1 MADNLSPGFPAL
13 GPSAWFAILTGVI
26 VALAVQIMLTLLG
39 IGFGSMAFT
48 SRAAPGVLNWG
59 AYFWWVLAGVIAA
72 FAGGYTAGGFAG
84 ARNVRQAQ
92 MLAFLSW
99 SLALIA
105 VSAMVAFT
113 AANSPSVFRHVAGP
127 AAALFAQLDLG
138 NVNPRVAE
146 GVRQSV
152 SVAALASFVALL
164 VGAFAA
170 VLGGRIAVNGGIPFQ
185 LPRFT
190 IQRSNTNNL
199 NR

>member
-1 MADNLSPGFPAL
+1 MADNFNQGLPAP
-13 GPSAWFAILTGVI
+13 GPSAWFAILAGVI
-26 VALAVQIMLTLLG
+26 VALAVQILLTLLG

-59 AYFWWVLAGVIAA
+59 AFFWWALAGIVAA

-84 ARNVRQAQ
+84 SRNVRQAQ
-92 MLAFLSW
+92 MLSLLSW
-99 SLALIA
+99 ALALIA
-105 VSAMVAFT
+105 ISAMVAFT

-146 GVRQSV
+146 SVRQSI
-152 SVAALASFVALL
+152 SIAALASFVALL
-164 VGAFAA
+164 AGAGAA
-170 VLGGRIAVNGGIPFQ
+170 MLGGRIAVNGGIPFQ

-190 IQRSNTNNL
+190 IQRGNNL